1 MRIIPLIRLIGTD
14 TFFSSFILNSLCL
27 AITSTVAVEM
37 KGFLN
42 EKKGYIY
49 TYLNSIIPGK
59 DLSEGQKLIITF
71 VTASFPHFWY
81 IIYFIYYLDLVLECL
96 VHRQINSRIIHIL
109 SRMINIIL
117 YDNKLF
123 LLS

>member
-1 MRIIPLIRLIGTD
+1 MRIIPLIRPIGTD
-14 TFFSSFILNSLCL
+14 TFFSSFVLNSLCL

-71 VTASFPHFWY
+71 VTAFISAFLVYNLFYLLFGFGTGMLGTPANKFKNHTY
-81 IIYFIYYLDLVLECL
+81 I
-96 VHRQINSRIIHIL
+96 
-109 SRMINIIL
+109 
-117 YDNKLF
+117 K
-123 LLS
+123 